1 MFIERRS
8 ERRERGL
15 QFGAKTRN
23 HRNDRYRSS
32 RHDQAVPDR
41 RCSVLSSLKN
51 LMIRRMRVAF
61 SKIVGSSGRT
71 YSGAAGPTRV

>member
-8 ERRERGL
+8 ERRERG

-51 LMIRRMRVAF
+51 LMIRRMRLAF
-61 SKIVGSSGRT
+61 SKIVGSFGRT

>member
-8 ERRERGL
+8 ERRERG

-32 RHDQAVPDR
+32 RHDRAVPDR

-51 LMIRRMRVAF
+51 LMIRRMRLAF
-61 SKIVGSSGRT
+61 SKIVGSFGRT

>member
-8 ERRERGL
+8 ERRERG

-61 SKIVGSSGRT
+61 SKIVGSFGRT